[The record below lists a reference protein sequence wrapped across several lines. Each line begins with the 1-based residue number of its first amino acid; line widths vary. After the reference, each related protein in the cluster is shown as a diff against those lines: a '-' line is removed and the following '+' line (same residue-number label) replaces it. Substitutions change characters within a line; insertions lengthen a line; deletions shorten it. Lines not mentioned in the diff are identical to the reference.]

1 MNLNVN
7 YSHLLM
13 LTVLGLLGGIAIFP
27 YSTALKPEIT
37 LTTKM
42 ITLSIVQSLI
52 TMTFVVWIG
61 LKTASVLG
69 LRIYS
74 PPGKIWIAVTAGL
87 FAGFLILV
95 LDKFVFAPHLP
106 EAFTEIS
113 ENISLWKRFLACF
126 YGGITEELL
135 MRWFLLS
142 GIFWLLSKFWTN
154 GDGTAAAGAFWVANI
169 IVALLFGLG
178 HLPAT
183 AALAKL
189 SPLLISRALILNGA
203 GGIIFGVIF
212 WKYGL
217 FAAMVSHFS
226 ADIVLHVISSLVQLK
241 Q

>member
-1 MNLNVN
+1 MNLSVN

-13 LTVLGLLGGIAIFP
+13 LVIMGLLGGIAIFP
-27 YSTALKPEIT
+27 YSSALRPEIT

-42 ITLSIVQSLI
+42 IILSVVQSLI
-52 TMTFVVWIG
+52 IMIFIAWIG
-61 LKTASVLG
+61 LKSTDTLG
-69 LRIYS
+69 LSLFS
-74 PPGKIWIAVTAGL
+74 PAKKIWIAVLAGL
-87 FAGFLILV
+87 LIGFLILV
-95 LDKFVFAPHLP
+95 FDKIIFAPHLP
-106 EAFTEIS
+106 EAFTEVS
-113 ENISLWKRFLACF
+113 AHISLWKRFLACF

-142 GIFWLLSKFWTN
+142 GILWLLSRFWTN
-154 GDGTAAAGAFWVANI
+154 GDGSAAIGAFWIANI
-169 IVALLFGLG
+169 IVAILFGLG

-226 ADIVLHVISSLVQLK
+226 ADIVLHVISSLLQVK

>member
-7 YSHLLM
+7 FPHLIM
-13 LTVLGLLGGIAIFP
+13 LVVLGLLGGIAIYP
-27 YSTALKPEIT
+27 YSTALRPEIT

-42 ITLSIVQSLI
+42 IILSVVQSLI
-52 TMTFVVWIG
+52 TMIFIAWIG
-61 LKTASVLG
+61 LKSADALG
-69 LRIYS
+69 MSIFS
-74 PPGKIWIAVTAGL
+74 PPGKIWIAVASGL
-87 FAGFLILV
+87 FIGFLILT
-95 LDKFVFAPHLP
+95 LDKFIFAPHLP
-106 EAFTEIS
+106 AAFTETATQ
-113 ENISLWKRFLACF
+113 ISLWKRFLACF

-142 GIFWLLSKFWTN
+142 GTFWLLSRFWTN
-154 GDGTAAAGAFWVANI
+154 GEGAAAVGAFWIANI

-203 GGIIFGVIF
+203 GGIVFGVIF

-226 ADIVLHVISSLVQLK
+226 ADIVLHVISSLLQAK